1 MNDRQYITMLLSCA
15 INPIRT
21 NPHCLYSKSRRQN
34 SSPTLKKQE
43 AKQAQRKEANDT
55 MKIGL
60 IVYSQTGNTLQVA
73 NKLMEALT
81 ATGQD
86 VRLEQITAVLND
98 PKTLGKPAITFAP
111 DPNPYDR
118 LCFAAPV
125 QAFSLCAVMKAYL
138 AQMPT
143 LEGKPVACFVTQNFA
158 RPWLGGNH
166 AIRQMTAA
174 IAQKGGRLGSTGIIN
189 WSNPLRDEQIEHLIS
204 LLSSVSPD
212 TW

>member
-1 MNDRQYITMLLSCA
+1 
-15 INPIRT
+15 
-21 NPHCLYSKSRRQN
+21 
-34 SSPTLKKQE
+34 
-43 AKQAQRKEANDT
+43 

-81 ATGQD
+81 AAGQD
-86 VRLEQITAVLND
+86 VHLEQITAVLND
-98 PKTLGKPAITFAP
+98 PKTPGKPVITLAP
-111 DPNPYDR
+111 DPNPYDK

-125 QAFSLCAVMKAYL
+125 QAFSLCAVMKTYL

-143 LEGKPVACFVTQNFA
+143 LDGKHVACFVTQNFS

-174 IAQKGGRLGSTGIIN
+174 ITQKGGTVGPTGIIN
-189 WSNPLRDEQIEHLIS
+189 WSNPLKDEQIERLIS
-204 LLSSVSPD
+204 LLSTVSSD
-212 TW
+212 VW